1 MGKEIERKFLVT
13 DFDAVKTLA
22 RDSVRI
28 SQGYLSVAPERTVR
42 VRLRGNRAFL
52 TIKGITC
59 GASRAEY
66 EYEIPEADA
75 RELLGLC
82 EGKIIDKTRYLVD
95 FEGHTWEVDEFH
107 SPRRLWVAEAELN
120 SESEEL
126 ILPPWVGQEV
136 TGNPEYYNSSIAK

>member
-28 SQGYLSVAPERTVR
+28 SQGYLSIAPERTVR

-107 SPRRLWVAEAELN
+107 SPRSLWVAEAELKD
-120 SESEEL
+120 ESEEL

-136 TGNPEYYNSSIAK
+136 TGNPDYYNSSIAK